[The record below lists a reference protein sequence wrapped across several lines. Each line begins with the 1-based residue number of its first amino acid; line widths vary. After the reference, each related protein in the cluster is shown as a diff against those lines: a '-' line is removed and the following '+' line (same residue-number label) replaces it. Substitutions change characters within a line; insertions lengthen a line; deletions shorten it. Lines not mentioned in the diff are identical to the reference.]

1 MFGGRTSPAVLLQT
15 VSDISLISNQNKVT
29 VRSLSMDQKFVKGQ
43 QRTLWIQQSGFR
55 CHLQNLCLF
64 TAIRRPF
71 NRLPCGCFLA
81 SSFDAWKKVDRIG
94 LYRRGP
100 SVQRGQT
107 RRIERG
113 VPRVRRLNTSSV
125 TEIHGSFALE
135 RAFEVPWLVPSDRR
149 QPAEAACD
157 VRAAEH
163 KRHQC
168 GSVHPIL

>member
-1 MFGGRTSPAVLLQT
+1 MGTNTDTQLAPSRPGIWA
-15 VSDISLISNQNKVT
+15 KVT
-29 VRSLSMDQKFVKGQ
+29 QVTLTSRGSHGLSP
-43 QRTLWIQQSGFR
+43 RRIRLR
-55 CHLQNLCLF
+55 P

-113 VPRVRRLNTSSV
+113 VPRVRRLTTSSV

-157 VRAAEH
+157 VRSGRTSAAKFSYSAH
-163 KRHQC
+163 FCLRTA
-168 GSVHPIL
+168 